1 MAIITNYKERIE
13 DLSGVLIDTA
23 TANDTMHQFVIDGCY
38 DVIDKLQK
46 SNNFNPQEFVISS
59 NPRNTATPSLDV
71 NDIRDIFY
79 VERNTLPCK
88 FVPEN
93 QRTYIDNDNSL
104 YKATDDD
111 PAYYIFNRTLHI
123 RPIPSDSA
131 TAFVYYLPEYSV
143 SDIASDS
150 TIANYPTKYTEH
162 ILLYAAYM
170 VLGRQLLDLTEDV
183 STASLSMEVIRKMFN
198 EDVPT
203 SDRDI
208 FDYLE
213 DEDSE
218 LVQSTL
224 QAAQGAMAVTAEKY
238 KWYQDKMNML
248 KNEYMMKFSIGGE
261 G

>member
-1 MAIITNYKERIE
+1 MAAITNYKERIE
-13 DLSGVLIDTA
+13 DLSGVLIDTD
-23 TANDTMHQFVIDGCY
+23 TANDTMHQFIIDGCY

-46 SNNFNPQEFVISS
+46 SNNFNPQEFVKASD
-59 NPRNTATPSLDV
+59 ALDAGAPSL
-71 NDIRDIFY
+71 NIRTIRDVFY

-88 FVPEN
+88 FAPEN

-111 PAYYIFNRTLHI
+111 PAYYILNGTLHV
-123 RPIPSDSA
+123 RPIPTDSA
-131 TAFVYYLPEYSV
+131 TAIVYYLPEYSV
-143 SDIASDS
+143 SDIAVDS
-150 TIANYPTKYTEH
+150 TIDNYPTKYTEH

-183 STASLSMEVIRKMFN
+183 STNSLSMDIIRKMFN
-198 EDVPT
+198 ENVPAE
-203 SDRDI
+203 SRDI

-218 LVQSTL
+218 MVQATL

>member
-1 MAIITNYKERIE
+1 VAAITNYKERIE
-13 DLSGVLIDTA
+13 DLSGVLIDTT
-23 TANDTMHQFVIDGCY
+23 TANDTMHQFIIDGCY

-46 SNNFNPQEFVISS
+46 SNNFNPQEFVIAS
-59 NPRNTATPSLDV
+59 NQLDDGGTSLDV
-71 NDIRDIFY
+71 NGIRDIFY

-123 RPIPSDSA
+123 RPIPSNSA

-143 SDIASDS
+143 SDIATNS
-150 TIANYPTKYTEH
+150 TIANYPIKYTEH

-183 STASLSMEVIRKMFN
+183 STNSLSMDIIRKMFN
-198 EDVPT
+198 ENVPAD
-203 SDRDI
+203 SRDI

-218 LVQSTL
+218 MVQATL

-248 KNEYMMKFSIGGE
+248 KNEYMMKFSIGGK